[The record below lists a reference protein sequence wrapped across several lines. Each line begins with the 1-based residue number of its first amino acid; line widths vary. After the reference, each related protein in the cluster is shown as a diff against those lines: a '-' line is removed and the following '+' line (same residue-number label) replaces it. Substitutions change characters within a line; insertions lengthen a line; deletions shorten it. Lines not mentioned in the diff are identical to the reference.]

1 MPTTIVNHSLAS
13 KQFVTAVAEF
23 EKANKKKIAEF
34 LSSSLPEHQAL
45 IEEFFT
51 HPIIYNYL
59 SRKADTV
66 HFLNNKPAD
75 SCLTPIEVKIYKLR
89 PDLFSFRDE
98 TDNDRFYLD
107 GARKSTNFYLSLQN
121 RYNHENL
128 SITSAM
134 DIYEIRE
141 HLDRCLS
148 NKIDRLERFILTP
161 NWKDGHATCMVH
173 IVNPESRRVMA
184 SVFINSWQR
193 QDYVSYLSYRF
204 NLDAIQA
211 VEYKKEINPS
221 DVTRRKIPF
230 IDASHQI
237 QVLNE
242 DSNCTLYGYNFIE
255 ATANLLG
262 EPSITKRIFELAEAV
277 DKGEL
282 QASNELQSIF
292 AEELKNYLPCYYENK
307 KNKIPADIKEFHL
320 QQRWNIGSEIFSYI
334 YSPKPMV
341 QEIIPE
347 PERVKTFK
355 TIFSNQENSSS
366 LAYVGKD
373 KVTQYVFDHILSVL
387 EKEKTRL
394 IKKYPPVKNAN
405 PYSDMKETKIDRIA
419 VLETLTHQIYEEL
432 ANFEENPQANTVDLK
447 KSLESIISTQL
458 NSKVLDKYQSW
469 GEKLA
474 LTLCNILL
482 SLPVIGLPIKKLITG
497 AWFFSLEGKTVESSK
512 MALQE
517 LDELPMARH

>member
-1 MPTTIVNHSLAS
+1 MPTTIVNHSQAS
-13 KQFVTAVAEF
+13 EQFVAAVAEF
-23 EKANKKKIAEF
+23 ERAHERKITKF
-34 LSSSLPEHQAL
+34 LSSSLPEDQAL

-75 SCLTPIEVKIYKLR
+75 SCLTPIEVEIYKLR
-89 PDLFSFRDE
+89 PDLFPFRNE
-98 TDNDRFYLD
+98 TDNDGFYLS
-107 GARKSTNFYLSLQN
+107 GAGKSTNFYLSLQN

-128 SITSAM
+128 SITSAR

-141 HLDRCLS
+141 HLDRRLS
-148 NKIDRLERFILTP
+148 EKSDRLERFILTP

-184 SVFINSWQR
+184 SVFINSWQH
-193 QDYVSYLSYRF
+193 QDYVNFLSYRF
-204 NLDAIQA
+204 NLDATQA
-211 VEYKKEINPS
+211 VENNIQVDPN

-230 IDASHQI
+230 IDVSHQL

-255 ATANLLG
+255 AIAKMLG
-262 EPSITKRIFELAEAV
+262 EPSKAKRIFELAEAV
-277 DKGEL
+277 DKGGL
-282 QASNELQSIF
+282 QASNELQGIF

-307 KNKIPADIKEFHL
+307 KNKIPDDIKEFHL
-320 QQRWNIGSEIFSYI
+320 QQRWNLGSEILSYR
-334 YSPKPMV
+334 YSSKPVV

-347 PERVKTFK
+347 PKRVKTFK
-355 TIFSNQENSSS
+355 SIFSNQENSSS

-373 KVTQYVFDHILSVL
+373 KVTQYVFDHVLSVL

-405 PYSDMKETKIDRIA
+405 PYRDMKETKIDRIT
-419 VLETLTHQIYEEL
+419 VLDTLTHQICEEL
-432 ANFEENPQANTVDLK
+432 ANFEDNPQANTADLK

-474 LTLCNILL
+474 LSLCNILL
-482 SLPVIGLPIKKLITG
+482 SLPIIGLPIKKLITG
-497 AWFFSLEGKTVESSK
+497 TWFFSLEGKTVESSK

-517 LDELPMARH
+517 LDELPMARQ